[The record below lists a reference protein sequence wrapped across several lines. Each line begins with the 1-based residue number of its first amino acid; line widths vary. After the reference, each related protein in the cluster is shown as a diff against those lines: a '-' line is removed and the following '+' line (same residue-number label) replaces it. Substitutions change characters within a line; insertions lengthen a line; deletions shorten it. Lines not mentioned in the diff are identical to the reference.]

1 MGQKT
6 NPIGFRL
13 AVNKDWRSKWFASRK
28 EFPEFLA
35 SDIKIRTTLISRTP
49 CNIAVRFIIPLPGAI
64 PKPDKSPATK
74 TRHITSQPQAD
85 GLSVA
90 VPAGGG

>member
-35 SDIKIRTTLISRTP
+35 SDIKIRASRSTAWAPASTT
-49 CNIAVRFIIPLPGAI
+49 PG
-64 PKPDKSPATK
+64 
-74 TRHITSQPQAD
+74 
-85 GLSVA
+85 GLRRST
-90 VPAGGG
+90 